1 MEEKHVFNSENLSLL
16 NDLEYDLY
24 NYIISHREEV
34 VSMTIR
40 DLATI
45 AHVSPTSILRFC
57 KKLNFQ
63 GYAEFKLYL
72 KMSMDKNETI
82 EYRNNTESV
91 LEYFKMINNNEFNEA
106 IDLAAS
112 YICKVHSVIFLGIG
126 TSGILANYAARYFS
140 NVGKFALAIDDPFF
154 PVRVESE
161 AVIVVLSVSGE
172 TKELINT
179 INQMKNEN
187 CYIISIT
194 NSSKNTISKI
204 SDLNINY
211 HLPEDVLQDHV
222 NLTTQ
227 VPVIHIIE
235 SIAKNITNI

>member
-72 KMSMDKNETI
+72 KMSMEKNETI

-91 LEYFKMINNNEFNEA
+91 LEYFKMINN
-106 IDLAAS
+106 
-112 YICKVHSVIFLGIG
+112 
-126 TSGILANYAARYFS
+126 
-140 NVGKFALAIDDPFF
+140 
-154 PVRVESE
+154 
-161 AVIVVLSVSGE
+161 
-172 TKELINT
+172 
-179 INQMKNEN
+179 
-187 CYIISIT
+187 
-194 NSSKNTISKI
+194 
-204 SDLNINY
+204 
-211 HLPEDVLQDHV
+211 
-222 NLTTQ
+222 
-227 VPVIHIIE
+227 
-235 SIAKNITNI
+235 

>member
-1 MEEKHVFNSENLSLL
+1 M
-16 NDLEYDLY
+16 
-24 NYIISHREEV
+24 
-34 VSMTIR
+34 
-40 DLATI
+40 
-45 AHVSPTSILRFC
+45 
-57 KKLNFQ
+57 
-63 GYAEFKLYL
+63 
-72 KMSMDKNETI
+72 
-82 EYRNNTESV
+82 
-91 LEYFKMINNNEFNEA
+91 
-106 IDLAAS
+106 
-112 YICKVHSVIFLGIG
+112 
-126 TSGILANYAARYFS
+126 
-140 NVGKFALAIDDPFF
+140 
-154 PVRVESE
+154 RVESE